1 MAVERN
7 PFQVLPGGLENQPDG
22 ADLELEIELE
32 DGDLEGVTLS
42 EDMAALTLVEQDHY
56 ANLADYLDKEDLDE
70 IGGMVSEQFEA
81 DRDSRGEWEST
92 FERGLDLLG
101 IKLQETTE
109 PFEGACTA
117 VSPLIIESAIKFQS
131 KASIELFPPG
141 GPVRTQIVGSATP
154 DKEAQSTRVQQFMNY
169 QLTDQI
175 SEYFDEFERMLFHL
189 PLVGSAFKKIY
200 YDPNLER
207 PCSEFVPVDQFYV
220 SYHAP
225 DLRRADRYTHVIYRS
240 PNELRKE
247 ISVGMYRDIDLPQA
261 SVPDPSMLGQKIDS
275 LMGLA
280 PSEDYDQQYVLLEQ
294 HCYLNLPEPFNDPD
308 EVAYPYI
315 VTVEESSGQVLA
327 IRRNFNKDDI
337 RRERET
343 YFAHYKFVPGFG
355 FYGLG
360 LVHLLGNLTMS
371 ATAALRSLVD
381 AGQFS
386 NLPGGFKAR
395 GVRVV
400 GGNDPISPGEFREV
414 ESTGMDLQKSI
425 VPLPYKE
432 PSQVLFQML
441 GFLTAAGQKFAD
453 TTDQIVADATNYG
466 PVGTTMALLEAGAK
480 FFSAIHKRLHHS
492 QRDEFRILSR
502 LNYEF
507 LPDAYPYEIPNI
519 DSSIFKSDFDGRVDV
534 IPVSDPNIPSAA
546 HRLAMA
552 QMVLQLSSQAPPGM
566 YDIRQVHLSILS
578 ASNIQNPERYMPPPP
593 QPKSNDPITDIQIAS
608 QGQPIKA
615 FPEQDHKAHIAVKSA
630 FIEDPTLGQ
639 NPMMQSVVPLL
650 QANIRE
656 HMVMQYAAQMAG
668 LMDMGSKQLEQ
679 TGAEVTPEIIGEL
692 TSAAAQEVLQ
702 ANQGGAAGVK
712 NLEQQSMELERM
724 SLDIKREGLQI
735 EATKDAAELSL
746 KNRELGLKE
755 KEISLRAVSKMSD
768 KEDKEV
774 DRRVRALKDAAT
786 INEKRNN
793 SLRDQETKMAIEAI
807 RAMLKERELFMKERQ
822 ESVNLAKGGVADLDS
837 MKQKLMNVADLD
849 SIKEKIMN
857 AADLDSLQQL
867 MNSVDLAIGGTPKQ
881 QLMNLADL
889 DNLNLP
895 DEYNYSSG
903 PATSYPTGDKV
914 REIASKFDIPLTTV
928 LQEVDNQRK
937 DEILGE
943 QAEEVMK
950 ELNVPERLRP
960 EETIEEDIKIAIR
973 PSEKL
978 ENTAISL
985 SEMETS
991 SLPLTEADKMLMSQM
1006 EASSAPSTQTDDML
1020 SRFMRGE
1027 LSKKPEELFTS
1038 AKKDE
1043 SKDMKS
1049 SLELVKEFEGFEP
1062 EVYEDV
1068 VGVKTVGYGTAA
1080 TSGRDIPESVTEEE
1094 ASAMAQEDLDK
1105 IEQQLDDIIKV
1116 DITPNMKEA
1125 LKSLA
1130 YNVGIGAIKK
1140 SKGLKKLNEGDIEGA
1155 AEEFFDEDKGFVK
1168 AGGEKLAGL
1177 VRRRAAERDVFLS

>member
-1 MAVERN
+1 MAIERN
-7 PFQVLPGGLENQPDG
+7 PFQVLPGGLENQTDG

-70 IGGMVSEQFEA
+70 IGSMVSEQFEA

-327 IRRNFNKDDI
+327 IRRNFNKDDV

-519 DSSIFKSDFDGRVDV
+519 DSNIFKSDFDGRVDV

-630 FIEDPTLGQ
+630 FIDDPTLGQ
-639 NPMMQSVVPLL
+639 NPMMQSVIPLL

-702 ANQGGAAGVK
+702 ANQGGAAGIK

-786 INEKRNN
+786 INEKRND

-822 ESVNLAKGGVADLDS
+822 ESVNLA
-837 MKQKLMNVADLD
+837 
-849 SIKEKIMN
+849 
-857 AADLDSLQQL
+857 
-867 MNSVDLAIGGTPKQ
+867 IGGTPKQ
-881 QLMNLADL
+881 QLLNLADL

-914 REIASKFDIPLTTV
+914 REIASKFDIPLTSV

-937 DEILGE
+937 DEVLGE

-978 ENTAISL
+978 ENTSISL

-991 SLPLTEADKMLMSQM
+991 SIPLTKADEMLMSQM
-1006 EASSAPSTQTDDML
+1006 KASSASPTQSDDML
-1020 SRFMRGE
+1020 SKFMMGE
-1027 LSKKPEELFTS
+1027 LAKKPEELFTS
-1038 AKKDE
+1038 DKKDE

-1049 SLELVKEFEGFEP
+1049 SLDLVKEFEGFES
-1062 EVYEDV
+1062 EAYEDA

-1080 TSGRDIPESVTEEE
+1080 TSGRKIPEKVSEEQ
-1094 ASAMAQEDLDK
+1094 ATKMAQEDLDK
-1105 IEQQLDDIIKV
+1105 IEQQLDDMIKV

-1130 YNVGIGAIKK
+1130 YNVGIGAIKN

-1177 VRRRAAERDVFLS
+1177 VRRRAAERDVFLA